1 MSLLTIPALFPQ
13 TRLVSR
19 GHRLGA
25 TQQMT
30 VFQLYMGGTIEE
42 IMLRMDIAQSRAAS
56 NGKKRGDG
64 ETSAYK
70 LLAHSYLSSSM
81 EGAAHEHQQT
91 SSLEY
96 EARLTSQ
103 KRCAGERLE
112 SPTLEDEQ
120 TLLHAAAAAADTSG
134 KRVER
139 EEQLDST
146 RDIPFASC
154 KKKSKGRRF
163 LEAGI
168 GGEER
173 RVNYLLRNMKLLRT
187 GREIPQKCI
196 GIRHAITN
204 SMSDTATKRR
214 AVKFSGSSV
223 IDDESEFE
231 SW

>member
-1 MSLLTIPALFPQ
+1 M
-13 TRLVSR
+13 SR

-30 VFQLYMGGTIEE
+30 IFQLYMGGTIEE

-56 NGKKRGDG
+56 NGKNRGDG
-64 ETSAYK
+64 ETSACK
-70 LLAHSYLSSSM
+70 QLAHSYFSSSIA
-81 EGAAHEHQQT
+81 GAVHERQQT

-96 EARLTSQ
+96 EAHLMSQ
-103 KRCAGERLE
+103 KRREGERLE

-120 TLLHAAAAAADTSG
+120 TLLHAAAAAADITG

-163 LEAGI
+163 VEAGI

-204 SMSDTATKRR
+204 SMLDTATKRR
-214 AVKFSGSSV
+214 VVKFSESISV
-223 IDDESEFE
+223 MDDESEFE
-231 SW
+231 I